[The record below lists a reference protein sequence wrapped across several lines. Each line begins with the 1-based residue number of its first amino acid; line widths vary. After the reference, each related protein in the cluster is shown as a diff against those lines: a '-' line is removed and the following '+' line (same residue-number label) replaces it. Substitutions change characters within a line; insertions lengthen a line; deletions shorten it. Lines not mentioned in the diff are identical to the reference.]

1 MARDWNVLVV
11 EDDPQTAELL
21 KLQLS
26 EFKHVARVARNGQEA
41 ILTTGSRAPEL
52 IIMDLMMP
60 ELDGFET
67 SRYIKHKFSDLC
79 VPILVLTAIPD
90 TKSRQECGHVGCD
103 DLIGKP
109 YDLDSLMNACTE
121 LIELGKAENQLSEA
135 STSLKK
141 AKRKERPAIRD
152 QIEELMSAVCDR
164 RALVIDRLIE
174 RGFVELIGTHATR
187 IRALQPDHPA
197 LARAKKAAEGSAP

>member
-1 MARDWNVLVV
+1 MGRDWNVLVV
-11 EDDPQTAELL
+11 EDDSQTAELL

-41 ILTTGSRAPEL
+41 ILTTGSRVPEL

-67 SRYIKHKFSDLC
+67 SRYIKHKFSDRC

-90 TKSRQECGHVGCD
+90 AKSRQECGHVGCD

-109 YDLDSLMNACTE
+109 YDLDALMHACTE
-121 LIELGKAENQLSEA
+121 LIELGQVENQLSEVTA
-135 STSLKK
+135 SLKK
-141 AKRKERPAIRD
+141 AKRKEKPAVRD
-152 QIEELMSAVCDR
+152 RIQELAGEVCER
-164 RALVIDRLIE
+164 RARVIDRLIE
-174 RGFVELIGTHATR
+174 RGFVELVGTHTAR

-197 LARAKKAAEGSAP
+197 LAKAKSAAEGSKP